1 MFEILSIC
9 RRTNKLLIRTALLL
23 STSFTQ
29 FLLSVNLLI
38 KVQLDEILLLRL
50 LRKPLLDL
58 DQGFFWSTVRLIVE
72 RLNGSVGL
80 IPCFLLCNLVLKEV
94 KILSVL
100 ILPVLCLNVL
110 HAIHVVHCLVELVFL
125 VLSDTLNTLSLL
137 LKAIKGLLV
146 RFTNGIV

>member
-9 RRTNKLLIRTALLL
+9 RRTNKLLIRTTLLL

-72 RLNGSVGL
+72 RLNGSVSL